1 MNIDQYAYAGLA
13 RSLPRRAAASH
24 EGWGNSDLIYQR
36 LEER

>member
-24 EGWGNSDLIYQR
+24 EGWGEL
-36 LEER
+36 